1 MLSPP
6 NAEVGAL
13 LDRLGADIRHALGDR
28 LVGLY
33 LYGSL
38 VAGDFDPERSDV
50 DLLAVLSSEVG
61 EEDVEELNRMHA
73 RLVEDF
79 PAWNDRIEV
88 DYLPLAALRT
98 FRTEPGVMIRIS
110 PGEPLHLLN
119 AGPHYLVNWYLARQS
134 GVTLFGPPPG
144 EVIPEI
150 TRAEFVAG
158 IRGHVGAWPGWVT
171 EMHHPGGQAYAVLTL
186 CRALYTTTHGEQ
198 LSKRRA
204 GLWAQER
211 LPEWSSLIG
220 WALDWWYGGGLQ
232 TPDQDHFA
240 QTARFVEDVAGRIAA
255 LPSWQDRS
263 P

>member
-38 VAGDFDPERSDV
+38 VAGDFDPAHSDV
-50 DLLAVLSSEVG
+50 DLLAALSSGVG
-61 EEDVEELNRMHA
+61 GEDVEGLGRMHA

-88 DYLPLAALRT
+88 DYVPLAALRT

-110 PGEPLHLLN
+110 PGEPLNLLK
-119 AGPHYLVNWYLARQS
+119 AGPHYLVNWYTARQS
-134 GVTLFGPPPG
+134 GVALFGPPPL
-144 EVIPEI
+144 ELLPEI

-158 IRGHVGAWPGWVT
+158 IRGHADAWPQWVT

-186 CRALYTTTHGEQ
+186 CRALSTVTHGEQ
-198 LSKRRA
+198 VSKRRA

-211 LPEWSSLIG
+211 LPEWHFLIS
-220 WALDWWYGGGLQ
+220 WALAWRYGGGTQ

-240 QTARFVEDVAGRIAA
+240 ETVRFVREVAGRIAA
-255 LPSWQDRS
+255 VPPWQDRS
-263 P
+263 D